1 MTHLALINNMEVVG
15 TVASV
20 GGVIALAGQTLS
32 GLSKLYIF
40 FKAYKDVL
48 PNARAAIEELS
59 ALETLLQEAQS
70 MASKAVS
77 PLQGTSGVTD
87 ALYTG
92 ISRCQTATHAI
103 ETGLTALMDK
113 SSGKFAKK
121 AKAAAR
127 RDYFAE
133 IYRKLSTEKENL
145 GLVLNLAAWQV
156 YYHFALEYE

>member
-20 GGVIALAGQTLS
+20 GGIIALAGQTLS

-48 PNARAAIEELS
+48 PNARAVMEELS
-59 ALETLLQEAQS
+59 ALETVLQEAQS
-70 MASKAVS
+70 MASKTMS

-92 ISRCQTATHAI
+92 ISRCQTTTHAI

-133 IYRKLSTEKENL
+133 IYRRLSTEKENL
-145 GLVLNLAAWQV
+145 GLVLKLAAWQV
-156 YYHFALEYE
+156 YHHFALVYE